1 MPVGSS
7 DNQPYP
13 DSAAILSVWD
23 LVKDGGVWGAPGPP
37 PWVIKKHSDISGTLL
52 MGSPDEQT
60 VAAFRAAGITIK
72 GEPDL

>member
-1 MPVGSS
+1 MPES
-7 DNQPYP
+7 YP

-37 PWVIKKHSDISGTLL
+37 AWVVQKHSDISGTLL
-52 MGSPDEQT
+52 MGSPGKRTTD
-60 VAAFRAAGITIK
+60 AFRAAGITIK